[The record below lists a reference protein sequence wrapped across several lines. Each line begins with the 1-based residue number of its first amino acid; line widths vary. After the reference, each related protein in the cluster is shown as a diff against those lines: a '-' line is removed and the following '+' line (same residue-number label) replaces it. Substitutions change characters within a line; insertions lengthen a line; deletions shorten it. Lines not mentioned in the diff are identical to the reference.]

1 MEISDDYLDDF
12 VLKKDELKEICY
24 NDDDLDDFMLKE
36 YELRRRD

>member
-1 MEISDDYLDDF
+1 MVIWLILYW
-12 VLKKDELKEICY
+12 KKDELKEICY